1 MDNQTLTTDNS
12 SILQNRID
20 FIKNNLIIHLS
31 QFSFATRCQYAIC
44 NRIQDTYPLDAI
56 VDTIE
61 LNKLKNN
68 DKVYINILIP
78 NIIEAID
85 SLYNFLNQKL
95 NEDNT
100 PLQLYFLIMG
110 EPIIPDWIVNKLY
123 PFTIRMFLQNN
134 TYNDPK
140 IGFMPI
146 GIRDGEEV
154 FKENQYFSSQF
165 LIDEVNTIRKKE
177 FFCLLCFSNTHPE
190 RVICENVLGNR
201 RFIFNLNKAGF
212 NGQPSKYC
220 GNVPILINY
229 EYTHKSLFVLCPTGV
244 GQATHRFFEAI
255 ALHSIPIVKKT
266 NTPFD
271 AIYDF
276 FPCFV
281 VVKWEDIT
289 SQILQNNLHY
299 LTQKMN
305 EFHDLYPEFLTYPYD
320 FCI

>member
-1 MDNQTLTTDNS
+1 MDIQTLTTDNS
-12 SILQNRID
+12 IILQNRID

-44 NRIQDTYPLDAI
+44 NRIQDTYPFDAT
-56 VDTIE
+56 VDINE

-68 DKVYINILIP
+68 DKLYINVLIP

-85 SLYNFLNQKL
+85 VLYNFLNQKL

-100 PLQLYFLIMG
+100 PLQLYFLLMG

-123 PFTIRMFLQNN
+123 PFTIRMYLQNN
-134 TYNDPK
+134 TYDDPK

-146 GIRDGEEV
+146 GICDGEEV
-154 FKENQYFSSQF
+154 YKEHKYFSCQF
-165 LIDEVNTIRKKE
+165 LLDEVNKTCQKF

-190 RVICENVLGNR
+190 RIVCENILGNSD
-201 RFIFNLNKAGF
+201 FIFNLNKGGF
-212 NGQPSKYC
+212 NGQPSTYC

-229 EYTHKSLFVLCPTGV
+229 EYTHKSLYVLCPTGV
-244 GQATHRFFEAI
+244 GEATHRFFEAI

-271 AIYDF
+271 AIYDI

-281 VVKWEDIT
+281 VDNWEDIT
-289 SQILQNNLHY
+289 SEILQNNLY
-299 LTQKMN
+299 GFTQKMN
-305 EFHDLYPEFLTYPYD
+305 EFHDLYPNFLTYPYD